1 MTRIAPNTV
10 PLGEVATFERTG
22 VAPAGLPAETIYIG
36 LEHIER
42 GGRILG
48 HETVG
53 SAAPA
58 SIKFRFT
65 PHHVLFGKL
74 RPNLGK
80 IARPNFAGI
89 CSTDIIPIH
98 PGSHLD
104 RGYLA
109 HYLAQPSM
117 IDFAA
122 SRATGANLPRLSP
135 TVLATFA
142 IPLPSLDEQR
152 RIAAILDHTDT
163 LRTKRRQTLTHLD
176 TLPQAIFHQ
185 MFDGD
190 PATTTVADIATS
202 ERASI
207 RTGPFGSQLKH
218 GEFVDAGVAVLGL
231 DNVVGNQF
239 SWGQRRFISTEKYEQ
254 LRRYTVFPGDVLISI
269 MGTTGRCVIVPDGIP
284 TAINTKHICA
294 ITPDPRVMDPHVL
307 RACFLW
313 HPEAR
318 AHLRR
323 QTKGSIMD
331 GLNMEI
337 IKSMPLPVPSTSAQ
351 QTFRARMSN
360 LAREAEHLRKSD
372 SQSGYLFASLQTRA
386 FKGEL

>member
-58 SIKFRFT
+58 STKFRFT

-89 CSTDIIPIH
+89 CSTDIIPIR
-98 PGSHLD
+98 PGRHLD

-152 RIAAILDHTDT
+152 RIAAILDHADT
-163 LRTKRRQTLTHLD
+163 LRTKRRQTLAHLD
-176 TLPQAIFHQ
+176 ALPQAFFRNLSESATSTVALCEVAELFSGGTLPQGRAYEGQADGTLLMKVSDMNADGNEQAISRTALWTDAPTPQ
-185 MFDGD
+185 
-190 PATTTVADIATS
+190 ASTVVTGAVVLPKRGASIATNKKRLATRPTALDPNLMGVQPDEKAILPAYLYEWFRS
-202 ERASI
+202 FDLATLTSGSTVPQLNKGDLAPLRLQLPALEPQKQFNELFHRIKRQRDHVERA
-207 RTGPFGSQLKH
+207 
-218 GEFVDAGVAVLGL
+218 
-231 DNVVGNQF
+231 N
-239 SWGQRRFISTEKYEQ
+239 
-254 LRRYTVFPGDVLISI
+254 
-269 MGTTGRCVIVPDGIP
+269 
-284 TAINTKHICA
+284 
-294 ITPDPRVMDPHVL
+294 
-307 RACFLW
+307 
-313 HPEAR
+313 
-318 AHLRR
+318 
-323 QTKGSIMD
+323 
-331 GLNMEI
+331 
-337 IKSMPLPVPSTSAQ
+337 
-351 QTFRARMSN
+351 
-360 LAREAEHLRKSD
+360 
-372 SQSGYLFASLQTRA
+372 SLL
-386 FKGEL
+386 GELFKSLRFHAFRGQQ